1 MRTRWMKVAVVFLSF
16 ISGWAGAG
24 QLQELPDFKEVKR
37 VGQSALY
44 QGGEKR
50 VLLLQGTPYQVG
62 YAYGQLMG
70 EEVREVVG
78 SMYYLTTLADL
89 SQKKIGMSTLE
100 EAYRGSLPYVPA
112 RYREELK
119 GLADGAGVN
128 FHRLEICNLIPEMMH
143 CSLFSAM
150 GKATK
155 DGKLIHGRVLDYPA
169 RTKLQKN
176 SIVIVIREPGCHPI
190 MLGSY
195 TGCIGCITGMND
207 RGISTGMMGWSEFGH
222 YDGVPISYALR
233 AVLEEYDSLPPI
245 REFFARSRM
254 TCRYA
259 TIFCDGK
266 VPSALGVESKWDAGC
281 SFFNP
286 GQPHDMFST
295 QFPDC
300 ILVSKTSHY
309 EGLVSKVKQ
318 SYGKIDVA
326 AAVEI
331 IKCPVAR
338 PDNTHD
344 AVMVPADGIM
354 YLADAAVDDTKPEYQ
369 ACFQTY
375 YKHDMKR
382 YLGIMDALAKNPPV
396 VPDQAFVPF
405 PNYGIPIPYLIAGGL
420 VVVVALLVIR
430 RRRRKKATMAIPLPG
445 HAGSSAKE

>member
-1 MRTRWMKVAVVFLSF
+1 MRIGWIRVAVVFMGV
-16 ISGWAGAG
+16 ICGWAWGG
-24 QLQELPDFKEVKR
+24 QLQELPEFKEVKR

-44 QGGEKR
+44 QGGGKR

-70 EEVREVVG
+70 AEVREVVG
-78 SMYYLTTLADL
+78 SMYFLTTLADL

-119 GLADGAGVN
+119 GLADGAGVD
-128 FHRLEICNLIPEMMH
+128 FHRLEVCNLIPEMMH
-143 CSLFSAM
+143 CSLMSVM

-155 DGKLIHGRVLDYPA
+155 DGKLIHARVLDYPA
-169 RTKLQKN
+169 QTKLQKN
-176 SIVIVIREPGCHPI
+176 SIVIVIREPGCHAI

-222 YDGVPISYALR
+222 YNGVPIGYALR
-233 AVLEEYDSLPPI
+233 MALEEYDSLPPI

-254 TCRYA
+254 TCRFA
-259 TIFCDGK
+259 TIFGDGK
-266 VPSALGVESKWDAGC
+266 VPNALGIESRWDTGC

-286 GQPHDMFST
+286 GQPHDVFST
-295 QFPDC
+295 QFPDS
-300 ILVSKTSHY
+300 ILISKYSHY
-309 EGLVSKVKQ
+309 ENLVARVKQ
-318 SYGKIDVA
+318 SYGKIDVPT
-326 AAVEI
+326 AVEI

-354 YLADAAVDDTKPEYQ
+354 YLADAAVDDKKPEYQ
-369 ACFQTY
+369 ACYQTY
-375 YKHDMKR
+375 YKHDIKR
-382 YLGIMDALAKNPPV
+382 YLGVMDTLAKNSPV
-396 VPDQAFVPF
+396 VPDQASVPF
-405 PNYGIPIPYLIAGGL
+405 PNYGIPVPYLIAGGL
-420 VVVVALLVIR
+420 VVVVVLLIV
-430 RRRRKKATMAIPLPG
+430 RRRRKKKAALAT
-445 HAGSSAKE
+445 GSEERK